1 MASKINASTL
11 KVTLREEVKL
21 NNKDQ
26 GSITTLSIDNIN
38 EVDSRIMT
46 ALSSSEQSLFKF
58 SDTVSAG
65 TFISS
70 SFKYGRVTNMDDT
83 YPVRL
88 RVSSSVNNTGHM
100 DFSINPGGSFLLT
113 TTKVSGSTTGTT
125 NRTTQDFENITDVLV
140 QASGSNV
147 DVEYFIAST

>member
-1 MASKINASTL
+1 MASKITASTL

-58 SDTVSAG
+58 SDTVGAG

-70 SFKYGRVTNMDDT
+70 SFKY
-83 YPVRL
+83 L
-88 RVSSSVNNTGHM
+88 
-100 DFSINPGGSFLLT
+100 
-113 TTKVSGSTTGTT
+113 
-125 NRTTQDFENITDVLV
+125 
-140 QASGSNV
+140 
-147 DVEYFIAST
+147 